1 MAEILATR
9 FNTLQQRLTAIMADS
24 TSGAPTT
31 GYGQSLNSA
40 AYYPIVGNYAVN
52 AGSTDIVSAAQYE
65 SLYIDLVR
73 ARVHQV
79 GTAGFTIDPFV
90 VGDYTTN
97 TSSTDLVE
105 ELYISDLESLMT
117 QMETDKF
124 LVNGTQLSV
133 SALTSSS
140 RTATW
145 NTSLTHSFN
154 VNFASETAKRNFFN
168 AGGQIRFGPAI
179 TYVGTDSKT
188 IDWQSLL
195 STIGT
200 VIFDYTSTY
209 STNSSGT
216 GSAIGGNDNLLTA
229 TNQLIFRKYGSSYSS
244 NNLAIYAKQN
254 SVTQIQFTLIFSDSQ
269 VENVDEVVRGTL
281 SSVVNTGLPDGSV
294 TINGTPYNTVAL
306 TAPTAALVTA
316 IT

>member
-9 FNTLQQRLTAIMADS
+9 FNTLQQRISAIMSDA
-24 TSGAPTT
+24 TVGAPTT
-31 GYGQSLNSA
+31 GYGQALNSA
-40 AYYPIVGNYAVN
+40 AFYPIVGNYTVN

-79 GTAGFTIDPFV
+79 GAAGFTIDPFV
-90 VGDYTTN
+90 VGDYNTN
-97 TSSTDLVE
+97 TSSTDIVD
-105 ELYISDLESLMT
+105 ELYIADLETLMT
-117 QMETDKF
+117 QIESDKF
-124 LVNGTQLSV
+124 LVHPTQLSV
-133 SALTSSS
+133 SSLTTST

-145 NTSLTHSFN
+145 RTTLTHSFT
-154 VNFASETAKRNFFN
+154 VNFTSETARRNFFN
-168 AGGQIRFGPAI
+168 AGGQIRFSPVI
-179 TYVGTDSKT
+179 TYVGTESKT
-188 IDWQSLL
+188 RDWQSLL
-195 STIGT
+195 SNIGT
-200 VIFDYTSTY
+200 VIFDYSSTY
-209 STNSSGT
+209 STNNSGT
-216 GSAIGGNDNLLTA
+216 GSAIGGNNNSLTTSDN
-229 TNQLIFRKYGSSYSS
+229 LIFRKYGSFYSS

-294 TINGTPYNTVAL
+294 TINGTPYNTVVL
-306 TAPTAALVTA
+306 ISPTSALVTA